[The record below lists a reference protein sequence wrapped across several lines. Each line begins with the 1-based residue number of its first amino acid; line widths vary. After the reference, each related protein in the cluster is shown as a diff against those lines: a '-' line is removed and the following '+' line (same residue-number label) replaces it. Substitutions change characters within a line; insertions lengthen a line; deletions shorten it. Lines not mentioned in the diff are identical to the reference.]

1 MEILKY
7 SMGLDVSKDWV
18 FVSLVRIDRMQTV
31 KVDAS
36 RKFSNT
42 VAGLKELK
50 AWLEKNHQHKTVP
63 LVICMEATGVYH
75 ELFAFGL
82 ERANYYVSIIVPT
95 HARRFMQSYGH
106 HSKNDKIDAEGL
118 ARFGAE
124 RQLKQWKPGS
134 DFYCELRN
142 LTRTRQALVEQKTL
156 VGNQLHAHRI
166 QERKNKM
173 VIRELE
179 NLVSVLD
186 KKIDKF
192 DKAIAK
198 HVKSDSQVQEKVQ
211 RISQIHGVGTLTVAT
226 IIAETFGFE
235 SFENASQLIC
245 YSGLDIIEN
254 QSGKSLGKTRISK
267 TGNPRIRRALYM
279 PSLKAKQKASFA
291 AIYERTFNKHFIK
304 MKSLVA
310 VQRKLLLTIF
320 ALWKNGQ
327 DYDPNI
333 HQVNVATKK
342 SSPALAGL
350 Q

>member
-1 MEILKY
+1 M
-7 SMGLDVSKDWV
+7 SKDKIDV
-18 FVSLVRIDRMQTV
+18 CLVTINQSQTI
-31 KVDAS
+31 KIKAS
-36 RKFSNT
+36 RKFDNT
-42 VAGLKELK
+42 HSDLKKFKVWVEKYHKQK
-50 AWLEKNHQHKTVP
+50 AIP
-63 LVICMEATGVYH
+63 LVICIEATGVYH

-82 ERANYYVSIIVPT
+82 ERDDYYVSIIVPT

-106 HSKNDKIDAEGL
+106 HSKNDKIDAQGL
-118 ARFGAE
+118 AKFGAE

-134 DFYCELRN
+134 DYYCALRN

-156 VGNQLHAHRI
+156 VGNQLHAHCT
-166 QERKNKM
+166 QERKNQM
-173 VIRELE
+173 VIKELE
-179 NLVSVLD
+179 NLLSVLN
-186 KKIDKF
+186 KKIKKF

-198 HVKSDSQVQEKVQ
+198 QVKADKQVQEKVE
-211 RISQIHGVGTLTVAT
+211 RISQIHGVGILTVAT

-235 SFENASQLIC
+235 AFENTSQLIC
-245 YSGLDIIEN
+245 YSGYDIIEN
-254 QSGKSLGKTRISK
+254 QSGKSIGKTRISK
-267 TGNPRIRRALYM
+267 FGNSRVRRALYM

-291 AIYERTFNKHFIK
+291 AIYQRTFNRHFIK

-327 DYDPNI
+327 DYDPN
-333 HQVNVATKK
+333 HQQVKVDAKK